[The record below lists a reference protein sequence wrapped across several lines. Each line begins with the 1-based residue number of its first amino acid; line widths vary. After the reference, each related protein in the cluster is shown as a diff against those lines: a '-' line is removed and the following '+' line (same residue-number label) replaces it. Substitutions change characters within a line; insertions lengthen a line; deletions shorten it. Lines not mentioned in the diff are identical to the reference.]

1 MNIKYLPIRVKL
13 SQLFTPMSI
22 SPAMQ
27 KKKNC
32 TDCPHFKIMNV
43 NGVLFPVVK

>member
-1 MNIKYLPIRVKL
+1 MNTKYLPIRVKL

-27 KKKNC
+27 KNNC